1 MVARVSTLLHDALTL
16 PDDERAELAAE
27 LLASLD
33 PAPTSGMDVDDAWR
47 KEIDRRAL
55 AALSG
60 EPGVPW
66 EEVRANLTRRLSGG

>member
-16 PDDERAELAAE
+16 PDDERAQLAAE

-33 PAPTSGMDVDDAWR
+33 PPPTPGVNVEDAWR
-47 KEIDRRAL
+47 VEIERRAQ

-66 EEVRANLTRRLSGG
+66 EDVKANLTRRLSGG

>member
-33 PAPTSGMDVDDAWR
+33 PAPTPGVNVDDAWR
-47 KEIDRRAL
+47 DEIDRRVH

-66 EEVRANLTRRLSGG
+66 EEVKANLARRLSGG